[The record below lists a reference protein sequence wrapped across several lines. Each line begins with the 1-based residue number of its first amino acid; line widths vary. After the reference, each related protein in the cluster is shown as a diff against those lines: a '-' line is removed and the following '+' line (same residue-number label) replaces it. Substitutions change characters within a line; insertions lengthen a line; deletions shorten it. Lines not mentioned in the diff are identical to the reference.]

1 MADVRITPS
10 AARELDSLPLPIR
23 ARMLKVFERL
33 TDWPTVSGVK
43 PLRGPRA
50 GYYRLRTGDYRV
62 RIRVDEATVIVDKVG
77 HRSRFYE
84 D

>member
-1 MADVRITPS
+1 MADVRITPW

-23 ARMLKVFERL
+23 ARMLKLFERL
-33 TDWPTVSGVK
+33 TRWPAVSGMK
-43 PLRGPRA
+43 PLRGPLA
-50 GYYRLRTGDYRV
+50 GCYRLRTGDYRV
-62 RIRVDEATVIVDKVG
+62 RIRIDEETIVVDKIG